1 MFLSVRREPT
11 MRTFISL
18 TSVGVA
24 VLVGCAGQAPGGPGG
39 GGDDAVDVDAGVDAV
54 PETGQRL
61 TGKTL
66 DYFTANTPM
75 ADATITSDGV
85 SPQMT
90 ATSLVGGE
98 FAIDGV
104 PTGSKVYFSV
114 ARALYRPTRNVP
126 VTVEGAAVEQNL
138 YMMTIADVNRQYAT
152 AGLPPPAATGGKA
165 ILIAELQKN
174 NGMPLDGIAPTDVTL
189 LDANNV
195 AVPGISVPL
204 FMGAVDVDPALTT
217 ATIVNGR
224 SRVAILDV
232 PPGNHTL
239 KVTYPA
245 GGGGGITTI
254 TVPVMTV
261 ADGATL
267 AVAGGMMGGGGG
279 GGGGAITNPTFGV
292 HIYPK
297 LQKAAA
303 GGLGCANCHT
313 AGAVAA
319 GVIQYDLG
327 ATATLDAMKLRPGLI
342 NLLAP
347 AESLLLTKPLYEPA
361 PYNHP
366 NATFIDINDLDYKL
380 ILLWITQGAL
390 P

>member
-1 MFLSVRREPT
+1 
-11 MRTFISL
+11 MRTLISL
-18 TSVGVA
+18 TSFGVA
-24 VLVGCAGQAPGGPGG
+24 VLVGCAGQAPSAPG
-39 GGDDAVDVDAGVDAV
+39 GGDDGVEVDAGADATA
-54 PETGQRL
+54 ETGQRL
-61 TGKTL
+61 TGKTM

-85 SPQMT
+85 TPAMT

-126 VTVEGAAVEQNL
+126 VTVEGAPVEQNL
-138 YMMTIADVNRQYAT
+138 YMMTIADVNRQYTT
-152 AGLPPPAATGGKA
+152 AGLPPPPANGGKA

-174 NGMPLDGIAPTDVTL
+174 NGMPLAGIAPTDVTL

-204 FMGAVDVDPALTT
+204 FMGATDVDPALTT
-217 ATIVNGR
+217 ATVVNGR

-232 PPGNHTL
+232 PPGTFTL

-245 GGGGGITTI
+245 GGGGNTTV

-267 AVAGGMMGGGGG
+267 ALAGGMMGGGGG
-279 GGGGAITNPTFGV
+279 GGGGAITNPKFGTD
-292 HIYPK
+292 IYPK

-313 AGAVAA
+313 AGAVAG

-327 ATATLDAMKLRPGLI
+327 AIATLDAMKLRPGLI
-342 NLLAP
+342 NLVTP
-347 AESLLLTKPLYEPA
+347 ADSLLLTKPLYEPA